1 METHDQQNEYLK
13 SVVIPVPVLERSI
26 SDSQRNQTL
35 EYYVRVKDENN
46 PNTDKPPYVEQPL
59 YEPLP

>member
-46 PNTDKPPYVEQPL
+46 PNTDKPPYL
-59 YEPLP
+59 EPSLC